1 MLATEEPAEEAHE
14 SNEHSPVTPVPAAD
28 AAAHRAAHAAVQEQ
42 WRQNERMR
50 HIPTIAAMIQKL
62 DGDLRHRIEKLFAVY
77 TALPGHD
84 PRHSALEHEFRA
96 LCRCIDRVADVAKR
110 HRGNAHPPAD
120 LGNRISW
127 GISHA
132 VTNLK
137 EADVETFGRRF
148 PFQTF
153 ERSNAEPLWAAM
165 LSVIEHVHRITAT
178 IREID
183 PAIDE
188 QLYEGLVVLNEPL
201 RREPIA

>member
-14 SNEHSPVTPVPAAD
+14 SNEHPAPPAAPHP
-28 AAAHRAAHAAVQEQ
+28 AVQPAVQEQ

-50 HIPTIAAMIQKL
+50 HVPAISWMVQKL
-62 DGDLRHRIEKLFAVY
+62 DGDLRHRVEKLFAVY
-77 TALPGHD
+77 ASLPPND
-84 PRHSALEHEFRA
+84 PHHSDLEHELRA

-110 HRGNAHPPAD
+110 PRGNAHPPTD
-120 LGNRISW
+120 LGHRISW

-137 EADVETFGRRF
+137 EADVDTFGRRF

-165 LSVIEHVHRITAT
+165 LAVIEHVHRLTEK
-178 IREID
+178 IRAID
-183 PAIDE
+183 PGIDE
-188 QLYEGLVVLNEPL
+188 RLYEGLVVLNEPL
-201 RREPIA
+201 RREPMA